1 MSLHDGPVV
10 RSALLP
16 DGRTVTVRVALLED
30 SYVSPE
36 EMNTVVLELVERGEM
51 LGSVETPLSADD
63 DGDAARLADR
73 VREGLERG
81 ELEPS
86 AEGVTHVALS

>member
-63 DGDAARLADR
+63 DDDATRLADR